1 MASRLLGQPPLNPR
15 ACDGKEKKY
24 FYAVYESRVVGFFL
38 GVRKK
43 SGLQEDIATLSFVHI
58 IIAGVV
64 GALIFMAILLLV
76 VKAVVSH

>member
-1 MASRLLGQPPLNPR
+1 M
-15 ACDGKEKKY
+15 KKKSS
-24 FYAVYESRVVGFFL
+24 FMQSMKAVMWVFL

-43 SGLQEDIATLSFVHI
+43 SGLQEDVASLSFVHI

-64 GALIFMAILLLV
+64 GALIFMAVLLLI